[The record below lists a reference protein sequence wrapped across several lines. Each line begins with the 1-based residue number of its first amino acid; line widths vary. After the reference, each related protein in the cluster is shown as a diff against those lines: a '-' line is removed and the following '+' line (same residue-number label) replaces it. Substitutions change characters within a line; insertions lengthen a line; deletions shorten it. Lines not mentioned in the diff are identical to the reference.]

1 MPRLTAPPNTLVVD
15 VDDTL
20 PHVLNRLRDAT
31 DRALVLAVPD
41 GSSLLLTASE
51 FRALK
56 DTVERR
62 QLALTLSTDD
72 PLRIQLAG
80 MFGLPIDSGLTPAIP
95 ALAQSAPIAA
105 PLPRRGAAHAPV
117 SSVPRRRP
125 LITAPEPSVTDSPR
139 RRAGRP
145 RRLDIRSL
153 NKRGRVLTAL
163 AVAIAL
169 LLIGAAVWALIP
181 RATVALVLK
190 RQPLS
195 GEVRY
200 QVVAPGA
207 AANVAEGVAF
217 VITGQMLSEELTL
230 KASIPTTGGR
240 AEPDQTAGGAV
251 RFANPTAEEIT
262 LEEGTVLPTDS
273 GSAYTLTGEVTVPA
287 FSAEEGRAGTAGG
300 MVQADQPGT
309 KGNIEQG
316 MLSGRL
322 ANGVYFSNR
331 EGAIAG
337 GTDKRIGIVA
347 EEDLSTLRAQVL
359 ETLTSRLTAAFA
371 NEVGSG
377 LEIVPSTLLAGE
389 PRFQFDAA
397 AGDAAQDLTV
407 AAVVPATALAYEP
420 AVARGQARMTLTP
433 RLSQAAPEGYTLD
446 PTSLTLSQ
454 PVEEVAAPDFTVYVL
469 QAEAKARAALSETER
484 NTLAQALAGADPT
497 EAEAILRAVPAIE
510 RFSIAYE
517 PGLWPDRMPDSAN
530 RITLESTR

>member
-1 MPRLTAPPNTLVVD
+1 MSRLTAPPPTLVVD
-15 VDDTL
+15 VNDTL
-20 PHVLNRLRDAT
+20 PHVLSRLRDAT

-80 MFGLPIDSGLTPAIP
+80 MFGLPIDSPLTPTTPDQAR
-95 ALAQSAPIAA
+95 SAPIAS
-105 PLPRRGAAHAPV
+105 PLSRQGVAHAPV

-125 LITAPEPSVTDSPR
+125 LVTTPEPLVTDSPR
-139 RRAGRP
+139 RRTGRS
-145 RRLDIRSL
+145 RRLHIRSL
-153 NKRGRVLTAL
+153 DRRGRVLTAL
-163 AVAIAL
+163 ALAIVL
-169 LLIGAAVWALIP
+169 LLLGAAVWALIP

-207 AANVAEGVAF
+207 AADVAEGVAF
-217 VITGQMLSEELTL
+217 VITGQMLSEELTFE
-230 KASIPTTGGR
+230 ASIPTTGGR

-262 LEEGTVLPTDS
+262 FEEGTVLPTDS
-273 GSAYTLTGEVTVPA
+273 GIAYTLTGEVTVPA

-300 MVQADQPGT
+300 MVQAAQPGT

-331 EGAIAG
+331 EGPIAG

-347 EEDLSTLRAQVL
+347 EEDLATLRAQVL

-377 LEIVPSTLLAGE
+377 LEIVPSTLMAGE

-397 AGDAAQDLTV
+397 AGDAAQELTV
-407 AAVVPATALAYEP
+407 SAVVPATALAYEP

-433 RLSQAAPEGYTLD
+433 RLGQAAPEGYTLD

-454 PVEEVAAPDFTVYVL
+454 PVEVAAAPDSAVYLL
-469 QAEAKARAALSETER
+469 QAEATARAALSETER

-530 RITLESTR
+530 RITLEPAR